1 MAGVLKKKITYI
13 LQLYIGAFL
22 EQCFDDY
29 CAPKALIIIDPN
41 ARSDMKYRITI
52 LLYNLPN
59 TITPPSRN
67 TETSTKRV
75 RQERHDRRRT
85 YTHTHQPPNSD
96 SANDFNNRTE
106 NASHISHNDEAR
118 DESRRKL
125 IYIRTPYMDAN
136 ET

>member
-22 EQCFDDY
+22 EQCFDDLY
-29 CAPKALIIIDPN
+29 VITSE
-41 ARSDMKYRITI
+41 RSHMKCRFTI
-52 LLYNLPN
+52 FLHNLPN

-75 RQERHDRRRT
+75 RQERHDRQRT
-85 YTHTHQPPNSD
+85 YAHTHHHPDSD
-96 SANDFNNRTE
+96 STDDFNNRTE
-106 NASHISHNDEAR
+106 NTSHISHNDEAR
-118 DESRRKL
+118 GASRRKL
-125 IYIRTPYMDAN
+125 IDIRTQYMDGN